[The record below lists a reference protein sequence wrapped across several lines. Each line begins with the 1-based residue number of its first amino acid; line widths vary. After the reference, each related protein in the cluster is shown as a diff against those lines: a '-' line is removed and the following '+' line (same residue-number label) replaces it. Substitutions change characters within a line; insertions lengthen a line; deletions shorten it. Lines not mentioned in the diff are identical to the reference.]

1 MSPFEFFVPNKVLYT
16 YYIPKKPR
24 LSSTLY
30 KKWYNFFG
38 KEHVM
43 KIEERLKNIRTD
55 RDKTQQEIA
64 DVLKIDRKT
73 YCRYENGM
81 HEIKVDVLIQLAKYY
96 NLSLDYLAG
105 ITNEERP
112 LASEKDGNFSEK
124 EITVIKQYRKNTA
137 LRPAVDKLLDVNKK

>member
-1 MSPFEFFVPNKVLYT
+1 
-16 YYIPKKPR
+16 
-24 LSSTLY
+24 
-30 KKWYNFFG
+30 
-38 KEHVM
+38 M

-64 DVLKIDRKT
+64 DILKIDRKT

-105 ITNEERP
+105 ITNEEKP
-112 LASEKDGNFSEK
+112 LASEKEGNFSEK

-137 LRPAVDKLLDVNKK
+137 LRPAVDKLLDISKK